1 MDAKD
6 GALFDTYLGS
16 EALEDFA
23 VGLAEGA
30 AAALEGLSKAETAKI
45 LIWLAVAST
54 TIATIYEA
62 EQIGETPE
70 LAPIAKINIPA
81 SGFASPIA
89 TTGCPAGA
97 KLNEDSVRFRE
108 ISCNRLLTI
117 CYSRSALTKT
127 AKESIIFVLL

>member
-23 VGLAEGA
+23 VGLAESA
-30 AAALEGLSKAETAKI
+30 AAALEAGLEGLSKAETAKI

-97 KLNEDSVRFRE
+97 KLNEDSVRF
-108 ISCNRLLTI
+108 
-117 CYSRSALTKT
+117 
-127 AKESIIFVLL
+127 